1 MAKAKT
7 KTKPKPKKHPGGRP
21 TRYSPTYHPK
31 LIEALAESG
40 KTDEDI
46 AKRIG
51 IAASTLYKWLKEKP
65 EFSESRKR
73 GKDKPDDEV
82 EAALL
87 RKAKGYTLH
96 LKKEVSVSLGQGQ
109 GAELEEATFD
119 HHVAPDTVAGIFWL
133 KNRRPERWRDKIDHE
148 ITGKDGTPLV
158 LEMTISERQARIAE
172 LNEKRDAD

>member
-1 MAKAKT
+1 M
-7 KTKPKPKKHPGGRP
+7 PGGRP
-21 TRYSPTYHPK
+21 SKFTNKLAIEFCSRLVDGTSARTVCKSDDMPT
-31 LIEALAESG
+31 
-40 KTDEDI
+40 T
-46 AKRIG
+46 
-51 IAASTLYKWLKEKP
+51 STIFKWLAEKP

-133 KNRRPERWRDKIDHE
+133 KNRRPERWRDKIEHE